1 MNNSAANWEN
11 LPLIH
16 VERMCRYVTDDGA
29 VASYFR
35 IPRHEVV
42 AIRAKIPKIEPP
54 KEPYLPRD
62 HHNINSS
69 NRKEE
74 CAAEDGSRRLLI
86 ALERMF
92 ERFARKHCITIEK
105 AQELQLSGY
114 RA

>member
-1 MNNSAANWEN
+1 MSNSGAGWEN
-11 LPLIH
+11 LPAIH
-16 VERMCRYVTDDGA
+16 VERMCRYVSDDGA

-42 AIRAKIPKIEPP
+42 AIRAKIPKIQPP

-62 HHNINSS
+62 HNNINSS
-69 NRKEE
+69 LRKEE

-86 ALERMF
+86 ALERMV
-92 ERFARKHCITIEK
+92 ERFARRHGLTIEK
-105 AQELQLSGY
+105 AQELQLKGY